1 MNVIKITTQA
11 LILLAIFPPSSAAQQ
26 ATKADKAIEAV
37 KQLCLTGTQYDLK
50 TDAQGNLTLLKLTPG
65 ATGKVSVNVRS
76 SSGAAAIFDEKV
88 RKEADED
95 IRKCIQPHIQ
105 KIIDAILQSG
115 DVAITVTYRPPA
127 IKGDIYAVIN
137 KNTDQIIDIFL
148 EWGMLNEKM
157 KIDLSNYDGLILH
170 LKHTYD
176 DSFVLKLATNG
187 KLTTEPYQGERPK
200 EWDNAKYKK
209 VPF

>member
-1 MNVIKITTQA
+1 
-11 LILLAIFPPSSAAQQ
+11 
-26 ATKADKAIEAV
+26 
-37 KQLCLTGTQYDLK
+37 
-50 TDAQGNLTLLKLTPG
+50 
-65 ATGKVSVNVRS
+65 
-76 SSGAAAIFDEKV
+76 
-88 RKEADED
+88 
-95 IRKCIQPHIQ
+95 
-105 KIIDAILQSG
+105 
-115 DVAITVTYRPPA
+115 
-127 IKGDIYAVIN
+127 
-137 KNTDQIIDIFL
+137 
-148 EWGMLNEKM
+148 MLNEKM